1 MKKLIK
7 AIAAAAAGVTLAMTA
22 SACNKAPTLK
32 ENIIDDAYDNYYEIF
47 VYSFCDSDG
56 NGVGD
61 FNGVTQKLDY
71 IRDMGYTG
79 IWLMPISPSPSY
91 HKYDV
96 TDYKAV
102 DPIYG
107 SMADFENLLNTAHE
121 KGIKVILDLVVNHT
135 SKEHEWFKQA
145 SGAYVRGET
154 DNKYYDYYN
163 FTD

>member
-56 NGVGD
+56 NRVGD

-71 IRDMGYTG
+71 IRDMGYTPRLA
-79 IWLMPISPSPSY
+79 I
-91 HKYDV
+91 
-96 TDYKAV
+96 
-102 DPIYG
+102 
-107 SMADFENLLNTAHE
+107 
-121 KGIKVILDLVVNHT
+121 T
-135 SKEHEWFKQA
+135 S
-145 SGAYVRGET
+145 T
-154 DNKYYDYYN
+154 
-163 FTD
+163 T